1 MPKKISIQQ
10 KRDWLVEYENG
21 KSKKDIAGEA
31 KRDTRTINE
40 ALEDA
45 RRDRDARF
53 ARAELMKDA
62 LYKHQ
67 DLLRDGLKT
76 IIRNLEL
83 PTNDYAPLSWHEG
96 EKSIFKITWNLKELT
111 GVHGISSKKGRPWAS
126 SVLTDDLLRQHFRND
141 KTWKLLVQWEKAYL
155 EHINDRLT
163 LQGQLVFLVEQKT
176 GYHLV
181 DREKDESSYVYSY
194 TTGPILYEA
203 ALESALKM
211 GSKYNLEADVKA
223 DLNSGEVRYRH
234 SSLAKAPGDEES
246 CRDNILAA
254 YNELL
259 QSSAIDH
266 VVKSYNSLL
275 EYSTKA
281 RKAIDEINLLGY
293 IPGSCNVCRRL
304 GM

>member
-1 MPKKISIQQ
+1 
-10 KRDWLVEYENG
+10 
-21 KSKKDIAGEA
+21 
-31 KRDTRTINE
+31 
-40 ALEDA
+40 
-45 RRDRDARF
+45 
-53 ARAELMKDA
+53 MKDA

-67 DLLRDGLKT
+67 DLLREGLHN

-96 EKSIFKITWNLKELT
+96 EKSIFKKTFNLKELT
-111 GVHGISSKKGRPWAS
+111 GVHGISLKKGRPSAS
-126 SVLTDDLLRQHFRND
+126 SVLTDDLLRQHFHND

-155 EHINDRLT
+155 EHINDRLS

-203 ALESALKM
+203 ALESALKI

-223 DLNSGEVRYRH
+223 DPNSGEVHYRH
-234 SSLAKAPGDEES
+234 SSLAKAPGDEER
-246 CRDNILAA
+246 CRKNILTA

-259 QSSAIDH
+259 QSSEMEH
-266 VVKSYNSLL
+266 VVTSYTGLL
-275 EYSTKA
+275 EISLKA
-281 RKAIDEINLLGY
+281 RQTIEEINLLGY

>member
-1 MPKKISIQQ
+1 MPKKISIQE
-10 KRDWLVEYENG
+10 KRDWLVDYENG
-21 KSKKDIAGEA
+21 KSTKDIAKDA
-31 KRDTRTINE
+31 KRDTRTINK

-67 DLLRDGLKT
+67 DLLRDGLHK

-83 PTNDYAPLSWHEG
+83 PTNDCAPLSWHEG
-96 EKSIFKITWNLKELT
+96 EKSIFERTWNLRKLT
-111 GVHGISSKKGRPWAS
+111 EVQGISFKKGRPSVS
-126 SVLTDDLLRQHFRND
+126 SVLTNDLLRQHFHSD

-155 EHINDRLT
+155 GHINDRLT
-163 LQGQLVFLVEQKT
+163 LQENLVSLVEQKT
-176 GYHLV
+176 GYRLV
-181 DREKDESSYVYSY
+181 DRERDESSYVYSY

-211 GSKYNLEADVKA
+211 GSKHNLEVDVKTE
-223 DLNSGEVRYRH
+223 LNSGEVHYRH
-234 SSLAKAPGDEES
+234 SSLAKAPGDEER
-246 CRDNILAA
+246 CRKNILTA

-259 QSSAIDH
+259 QSSAMEH
-266 VVKSYNSLL
+266 VVTSCVGLL
-275 EYSTKA
+275 EISAKA
-281 RKAIDEINLLGY
+281 RQAVEEINLLGY
-293 IPGSCNVCRRL
+293 IPGSCNVCKRL

>member
-21 KSKKDIAGEA
+21 KSIKDIAGDA
-31 KRDTRTINE
+31 KKDTRTINE

-45 RRDRDARF
+45 RRDRDARS

-67 DLLRDGLKT
+67 ELLRDGLHK

-83 PTNDYAPLSWHEG
+83 PTNDRAPLSWHEG
-96 EKSIFKITWNLKELT
+96 EKSIFKRTWNLKKLT
-111 GVHGISSKKGRPWAS
+111 GVTGISLKKGRPSAS

-141 KTWKLLVQWEKAYL
+141 KAWKLMVQWEKAYL

-163 LQGQLVFLVEQKT
+163 LQEKLVSLVEQKT
-176 GYHLV
+176 GYHLI
-181 DREKDESSYVYSY
+181 DRAKDESSYVYSY

-203 ALESALKM
+203 ALESSLKT
-211 GSKYNLEADVKA
+211 GSKYNLKDDVKA
-223 DLNSGEVRYRH
+223 DPGSGEVRYRG
-234 SSLAKAPGDEES
+234 SSLAKAPGEEKS
-246 CRDNILAA
+246 CRENILTA

-259 QSSAIDH
+259 KSSAMEH
-266 VVKSYNSLL
+266 VVTSYTSLL
-275 EYSTKA
+275 EISAKA
-281 RKAIDEINLLGY
+281 RQAIEEINLLGY

>member
-1 MPKKISIQQ
+1 MPKIISIQQ

-21 KSKKDIAGEA
+21 KSIKNIAGDA
-31 KRDTRTINE
+31 KRDTRTIND

-45 RRDRDARF
+45 RRDRDAQL
-53 ARAELMKDA
+53 ARSELMKDA

-67 DLLRDGLKT
+67 DLLRDGLQN
-76 IIRNLEL
+76 IIRKLEL
-83 PTNDYAPLSWHEG
+83 PTNDRAPLSWHEG

-111 GVHGISSKKGRPWAS
+111 GVHGISFKKGRPSAS

-141 KTWKLLVQWEKAYL
+141 KTWKLLVQWEKAHL

-163 LQGQLVFLVEQKT
+163 LQDKLVSSVEQKT

-203 ALESALKM
+203 ALESALKT

-223 DLNSGEVRYRH
+223 DPNSGEVHYRH
-234 SSLAKAPGDEES
+234 SSLAKAPRDKEG
-246 CRDNILAA
+246 CRENILTA

-259 QSSAIDH
+259 QSSAMEH
-266 VVKSYNSLL
+266 VVASYTGLL
-275 EYSTKA
+275 EISAKA
-281 RKAIDEINLLGY
+281 RQAIEEINLLGY

>member
-1 MPKKISIQQ
+1 MPKKISVQQ
-10 KRDWLVEYENG
+10 KRDWLAEYENG
-21 KSKKDIAGEA
+21 KSTIDIAKDA
-31 KRDTRTINE
+31 KRDTRTINK

-67 DLLRDGLKT
+67 DLLRDGLNK

-96 EKSIFKITWNLKELT
+96 EKSIFTRTWNLRELT
-111 GVHGISSKKGRPWAS
+111 GIQGLSFKKGRPSVS
-126 SVLTDDLLRQHFRND
+126 SVLTNDLLRQHFRND
-141 KTWKLLVQWEKAYL
+141 KTWKLLVQWEKVYL
-155 EHINDRLT
+155 EHINNRLT
-163 LQGQLVFLVEQKT
+163 LQENLVSLVEQKT

-181 DREKDESSYVYSY
+181 DRERDESSYVYSY

-211 GSKYNLEADVKA
+211 GSKHNLEADVKA

-234 SSLAKAPGDEES
+234 SSLAKALGDEER
-246 CRDNILAA
+246 CQKNILTA

-259 QSSAIDH
+259 QSSAMEH
-266 VVKSYNSLL
+266 VVTSCAGLL
-275 EYSTKA
+275 EISAKA
-281 RKAIDEINLLGY
+281 RQAVEEINLLGY